1 MQEGHELVCGK
12 SIPGKEPTNVKTSA
26 GAVWCSRKGE
36 LCGWGRAVGTE
47 DKSRVSGGDRSYVF
61 PLGCGFYFTRALN

>member
-26 GAVWCSRKGE
+26 GAVWYSRKGE

-47 DKSRVSGGDRSYVF
+47 ESGGGGDRSYVF
-61 PLGCGFYFTRALN
+61 LLGCGFCFPRALN